1 MTNKFFLFNFLGKI
15 ALLFALC
22 FASTGAAAQ
31 DKPVLN
37 YYLPAISYNPAIPTP
52 AAFLGYEVGEW
63 HVSHDQ
69 LLAYMRE
76 LDRLSDRITLREY
89 GRSHENRPLINLT
102 ITHPDNFPRL
112 EEIKKQRAQLADPA
126 RSAALDPDKVP
137 AVAYM
142 GYSIHGNEAS
152 GTNASLMVAYYL
164 AAAQTPEVEN
174 LLRNS
179 VLLLDPCF
187 NPDGMQRFSSWVNS
201 RHSKNLSPDPAGDEF
216 NEPWPRGR
224 FNHYWFDLNRD
235 WLVAEQPESGGRV
248 DIFQEWKPN
257 VLTDHH
263 EMGSNSTF
271 FFQPGVP
278 SRVNPIT
285 PAKNQ
290 ELTAKIATYHAA
302 ILSDKKIPFYTAE
315 NFDDFYY
322 GKGSTYPD
330 ANGCVGILFE
340 QASSRGS
347 AQETENGLLTFPY
360 TIRNQVLTSLS
371 TLRALGEMRA
381 ELNSYLREF
390 YNTARPEAAKDAVKG
405 YLWESEGNNVPANA
419 FMKLLKRHN
428 IMVYE
433 MTADQNVEGLNFK
446 KGSAFYVPCDQL
458 QYRLIRGIF
467 ERTRTFQDS
476 IFYDISA
483 WTLPD
488 AFGLQWTP
496 VTKPQGQW
504 TQKAATTVPAPLHP
518 AVDATKA
525 VAFVIEGHW
534 YQLPQVIAA
543 LHREKVRMK
552 LALKPFTADGKTFE
566 AGALLI
572 PMDNQPYNGAA
583 MMRRLAQ
590 ADWPPFFSVNN
601 GLTENG
607 PDLGSNNFA
616 VLQAPK
622 IVMLTG
628 DGVNPLDA
636 GEIWHLLDTRYGQ
649 ALTLLEAER
658 FAAVPAWKY
667 NVLIMPDGSYGALSI
682 EKIKE
687 FVAAGGTIVAT
698 GNAMRWLKNSGIVA
712 LEFKSANPADGPR
725 RRPYGQVGEDR
736 GALSMPGAI
745 FEAELDLSHP
755 LCFGYRR
762 NRLPLFMNDAV
773 FLEIAKNPYAT
784 PALFGKDPLLAGY
797 VHNRQL
803 PQVANSAA
811 LVVGAAGRGRAI
823 CFAANPNFRAFWYGT
838 NRLFANA
845 IFFGDLISS
854 ETLERK

>member
-22 FASTGAAAQ
+22 LSSTGATAQ

-89 GRSHENRPLINLT
+89 GRSHENRPMINLT

-152 GTNASLMVAYYL
+152 GSNASLMVAYYL
-164 AAAQTPEVEN
+164 AAAQTPEVET

-187 NPDGMQRFSSWVNS
+187 NPDGMQRYSSWVNS

-302 ILSDKKIPFYTAE
+302 ILSDKKIPFYTGE

-371 TLRALGEMRA
+371 TLQALGEMRA

-390 YNTARPEAAKDAVKG
+390 YSTARPEAAKDAVKG

-446 KGSAFYVPCDQL
+446 KGSAFYVPCDQV

-504 TQKAATTVPAPLHP
+504 TQKAATIVPAPLHP
-518 AVDATKA
+518 AVDAAKA

-572 PMDNQPYNGAA
+572 PMDNQPYNGPA

-616 VLQAPK
+616 VLKAPK
-622 IVMLTG
+622 IVLLTG

-667 NVLIMPDGSYGALSI
+667 NVLIMPDGTYSALSI
-682 EKIKE
+682 EKVKE

-712 LEFKSANPADGPR
+712 LEFKSINPADGPR

-773 FLEIAKNPYAT
+773 FLEVARNPYAT

-845 IFFGDLISS
+845 IFFGDMISS

>member
-1 MTNKFFLFNFLGKI
+1 MANKFLLFNFLGKA
-15 ALLFALC
+15 ALLLSLC
-22 FASTGAAAQ
+22 CLSQRLSAQ
-31 DKPVLN
+31 EKPVLN

-52 AAFLGYEVGEW
+52 ASFLGYEVGEW
-63 HVSHDQ
+63 HASHDQ

-89 GRSHENRPLINLT
+89 GRSHENRPMINLT
-102 ITHPDNFPRL
+102 ITHPDNFTRIA
-112 EEIKKQRAQLADPA
+112 EIKKQRAQLTDPGS
-126 RSAALDPDKVP
+126 SAALDPDKVP

-152 GTNASLMVAYYL
+152 GTNAALLVAYYL

-187 NPDGMQRFSSWVNS
+187 NPDGMQRFSAWVNS
-201 RHSKNLSPDPAGDEF
+201 RRSKNSSPDPAGDEF

-278 SRVNPIT
+278 TRVNPIT
-285 PAKNQ
+285 PARNQ

-302 ILSDKKIPFYTAE
+302 ILSEKKIPFYTGE

-371 TLRALGEMRA
+371 TLKALGDMRA

-390 YNTARPEAAKDAVKG
+390 YNTARPEAAKDAIKG
-405 YLWESEGNNVPANA
+405 YLWESEGNNIPANA

-433 MTADQNVEGLNFK
+433 MPADQNIEGQNFK

-467 ERTRTFQDS
+467 ERTQTFQDS

-496 VTKPQGQW
+496 VTKPQAQW
-504 TQKAATTVPAPLHP
+504 IQNPATAIPTPIRP
-518 AVDATKA
+518 AVDAEKA
-525 VAFVIEGHW
+525 VAYVFEGHW

-552 LALKPFTADGKTFE
+552 VALKPFSAEGKNFE
-566 AGALLI
+566 AGALII
-572 PMDNQPYNGAA
+572 PTDNQPYPAPA

-590 ADWPPFFSVNN
+590 ADWPPFYSISN
-601 GLTENG
+601 GLTANG

-649 ALTLLEAER
+649 ALTLLETER
-658 FAAVPAWKY
+658 FATVAAWKY
-667 NVLIMPDGSYGALSI
+667 NVLIMADGNYNSLSVD
-682 EKIKE
+682 KIKE

-712 LEFKSANPADGPR
+712 LEFKSANPTDGSR

-745 FEAELDLSHP
+745 FEADLDLSHP
-755 LCFGYRR
+755 ICFGYRR
-762 NRLPLFMNDAV
+762 NKLPVFMNDAA
-773 FLEIAKNPYAT
+773 FLEPAKNPYAT
-784 PALFGKDPLLAGY
+784 PALFDDTPLLAGY
-797 VHNRQL
+797 VHARQKPL
-803 PQVANSAA
+803 VANSAA
-811 LVVGAAGRGRAI
+811 IVISAAGRGRAI
-823 CFAANPNFRAFWYGT
+823 CFAGNPNFRAFWYGT

-845 IFFGDLISS
+845 IYFGNLISS

>member
-1 MTNKFFLFNFLGKI
+1 MANKLLLFNFLNKT
-15 ALLFALC
+15 ALLLLLC
-22 FASTGAAAQ
+22 LFSQRATAQ
-31 DKPVLN
+31 ERPVLN

-76 LDRLSDRITLREY
+76 LDRLSDRVSLREY
-89 GRSHENRPLINLT
+89 GRSHENRPMINLT
-102 ITHPDNFPRL
+102 ITHPDNFSRL
-112 EEIKKQRAQLADPA
+112 GDIKKQRAQLADPA
-126 RSAALDPDKVP
+126 RSAALDPNKVP

-152 GTNASLMVAYYL
+152 GTNASLLVAYYL

-179 VLLLDPCF
+179 VLLFDPCF

-201 RHSKNLSPDPAGDEF
+201 RRSKNLAPDPAGDEF

-278 SRVNPIT
+278 TRVNPIT
-285 PAKNQ
+285 PARNQ

-302 ILSDKKIPFYTAE
+302 ILSEKKIPFYTGE

-371 TLRALGEMRA
+371 TLQALGEMRA

-405 YLWESEGNNVPANA
+405 YLWESEGNTVPATA

-433 MTADQNVEGLNFK
+433 LPSDQSIEGLSFK
-446 KGSAFYVPCDQL
+446 KGSAFYVPCDQV

-467 ERTRTFQDS
+467 ERTKTFQDS

-496 VTKPQGQW
+496 VARPQVQW
-504 TQKAATTVPAPLHP
+504 TEKAATTVPMPVRP
-518 AVDATKA
+518 AVDAEH
-525 VAFVIEGHW
+525 AFAYIIEGHW
-534 YQLPQVIAA
+534 YQLPQVMAA

-552 LALKPFTADGKTFE
+552 VALKPFTAEGKTFE
-566 AGALLI
+566 AGALII
-572 PMDNQPYNGAA
+572 PMENQPYAAAA

-590 ADWPPFFSVNN
+590 ADWPPFYSVRN

-607 PDLGSNNFA
+607 PDLGSSNFA
-616 VLQAPK
+616 VLQVPRALM
-622 IVMLTG
+622 ITG

-636 GEIWHLLDTRYGQ
+636 GEIWHLLDTRYG
-649 ALTLLEAER
+649 LPVTLVEGDR
-658 FAAVPAWKY
+658 FGSIPAWKY
-667 NVLIMPDGSYGALSI
+667 NVLILPDGSYGSLSI
-682 EKIKE
+682 DKVKE
-687 FVAAGGTIVAT
+687 FAAAGGTIIAT
-698 GNAMRWLKNSGIVA
+698 GNALRWLKSTGLVA
-712 LEFKSANPADGPR
+712 LEFKSGITDSPK
-725 RRPYGQVGEDR
+725 RRPYGLASEDR
-736 GALSMPGAI
+736 GAMNMPGAI
-745 FEAELDLSHP
+745 FEAVLDPTHP
-755 LCFGYRR
+755 VCFGYRSSK
-762 NRLPLFMNDAV
+762 LPVFMNDAA
-773 FLEIAKNPYAT
+773 FLEPAKNPYAS
-784 PALFGKDPLLAGY
+784 PAVFGDAPLLAGY
-797 VHNRQL
+797 IHARQK

-811 LVVGAAGRGRAI
+811 IVVSSAGKGRAI
-823 CFAANPNFRAFWYGT
+823 CFAGNPNFRAFWYGT

-845 IFFGDLISS
+845 VFFGNLISN